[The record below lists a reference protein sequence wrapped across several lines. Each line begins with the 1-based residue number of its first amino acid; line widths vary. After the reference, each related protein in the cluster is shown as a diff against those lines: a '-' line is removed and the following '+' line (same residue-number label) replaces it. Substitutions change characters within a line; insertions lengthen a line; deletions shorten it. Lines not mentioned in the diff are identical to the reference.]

1 MDQIIGAVQS
11 MSRAELTEVERAVA
25 RRRAQ
30 LEGEGDAEPGSTRV
44 VEYRPYAD
52 GMLQAEERAYTRK
65 DGSRTWR
72 GPYWTFTY
80 HSRGRRRRVYIG
92 KTDRPEA
99 VLESHKREIKQVER
113 PLDEREKIEKIRREI
128 APAEKVAREKEK
140 IEKAR
145 RPVTQVVRQI
155 EDINRALPRL

>member
-1 MDQIIGAVQS
+1 MDQIVGAVQS
-11 MSRAELTEVERAVA
+11 MSRAELTKVERAIA

-30 LEGEGDAEPGSTRV
+30 LEGEGDTEPGSTRV

-65 DGSRTWR
+65 DGSRSWR

-99 VLESHKREIKQVER
+99 VLESEKRTIKQAER
-113 PLDEREKIEKIRREI
+113 ALDEREKIEKVRREF
-128 APAEKVAREKEK
+128 APAEKVVREKEK
-140 IEKAR
+140 IEEAR
-145 RPVTQVVRQI
+145 RPFTAVVRQV
-155 EDINRALPRL
+155 EAINRALP